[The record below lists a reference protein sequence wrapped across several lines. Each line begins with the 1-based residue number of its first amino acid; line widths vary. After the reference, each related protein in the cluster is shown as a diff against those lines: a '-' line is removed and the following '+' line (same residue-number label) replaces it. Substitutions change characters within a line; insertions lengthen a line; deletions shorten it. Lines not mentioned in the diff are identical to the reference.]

1 MPFVKIKKKSL
12 VNELLEKPSLA
23 VLKKY
28 DTKRP
33 NDAYLCKKKLGYS
46 LKRGQYIR
54 SHQEK
59 RGTIIKWTQQMKKS
73 NLTKLNN
80 K

>member
-1 MPFVKIKKKSL
+1 MPFVKIKKKIL

-28 DTKRP
+28 DTKLP

-46 LKRGQYIR
+46 LKSGQYIGL
-54 SHQEK
+54 H
-59 RGTIIKWTQQMKKS
+59 
-73 NLTKLNN
+73 
-80 K
+80 